1 MSRKDMRVT
10 NHLNKT
16 LPGYHTGHTTMPLLQ
31 SFIRLPTHF
40 FKKII
45 KTTNLTKF
53 KQIKNVRHDW

>member
-1 MSRKDMRVT
+1 MRVT